1 MVSFFGRSND
11 QLTTRTG
18 CSRSFIERYHAAV
31 SDKHKTTYR
40 LQIHGANKNRK
51 VNQMKTRNVD
61 RDKKVHAYS
70 LSEPLCDAT
79 TVRVDVNVSDG
90 NLMMDGL
97 TGDEAMLASG
107 TLEYT
112 DKQGLP
118 WRSVNMSNGQASL
131 TLKAGSTGQP
141 WFRLPWATCNGGTEW
156 QIHVNPHVPADINA
170 HSGGGNVKLDL
181 SSVAV
186 THLSAGTGGGNME
199 VILPDKASNLEV
211 TAETGAGNVS
221 VEIGS
226 GISGKNIVNVGSGAG
241 KVIVHVPS
249 GIAARIHASS
259 GWGKGIVD
267 SRFSQ
272 IDTNTY
278 QSPDY
283 DAADNKVE
291 ITAKSGAGDV
301 IINSN

>member
-1 MVSFFGRSND
+1 
-11 QLTTRTG
+11 
-18 CSRSFIERYHAAV
+18 
-31 SDKHKTTYR
+31 
-40 LQIHGANKNRK
+40 
-51 VNQMKTRNVD
+51 MKTQNVA
-61 RDKKVHAYS
+61 RDKKVNAYS
-70 LSEPLCDAT
+70 LSEPLYDART
-79 TVRVDVNVSDG
+79 AMVDVNVNDG

-97 TGDEAMLASG
+97 TGDETMLACG

-112 DKQGLP
+112 EKQGLP
-118 WRSVNMSNGQASL
+118 WRSVDISNGQASL
-131 TLKAGSTGQP
+131 TLKASSTGKP
-141 WFRLPWATCNGGTEW
+141 WFRLPWAACNGGTEW
-156 QIHVNPHVPADINA
+156 QIHLNPHVPADINA

-199 VILPDKASNLEV
+199 VILPDNASNLEV

-226 GISGKNIVNVGSGAG
+226 GLSGNNIVNVGSGAG
-241 KVIVHVPS
+241 KVIVRVPG
-249 GIAARIHASS
+249 GIAARIHTSS

-267 SRFSQ
+267 PRFSQ
-272 IDTNTY
+272 IDANTY

-283 DAADNKVE
+283 EVAADKVE

>member
-1 MVSFFGRSND
+1 
-11 QLTTRTG
+11 
-18 CSRSFIERYHAAV
+18 
-31 SDKHKTTYR
+31 
-40 LQIHGANKNRK
+40 
-51 VNQMKTRNVD
+51 MKTRND
-61 RDKKVHAYS
+61 ASNKKVHTYN
-70 LSEPLCDAT
+70 LLEPLRDVAT
-79 TVRVDVNVSDG
+79 AEVDVNVSDG

-97 TGDEAMLASG
+97 TSDETMLACG

-112 DKQGLP
+112 EKQGLP
-118 WRSVNMSNGQASL
+118 WRSMNVSNGQASL
-131 TLKAGSTGQP
+131 TLKASSTGQP
-141 WFRLPWATCNGGTEW
+141 WFRLPWAACNGATEW
-156 QIHVNPHVPADINA
+156 QIHLNPHVPADINA

-181 SSVAV
+181 SSIAI

-199 VILPDKASNLEV
+199 VILPDNASNLDV
-211 TAETGAGNVS
+211 NAETGAGNVS

-226 GISGKNIVNVGSGAG
+226 HLSGNNIVNVSSGAG
-241 KVIVHVPS
+241 KVIVRVPG

-267 SRFSQ
+267 SRFSK
-272 IDTNTY
+272 IDANTY

-283 DAADNKVE
+283 DAAADKVQ